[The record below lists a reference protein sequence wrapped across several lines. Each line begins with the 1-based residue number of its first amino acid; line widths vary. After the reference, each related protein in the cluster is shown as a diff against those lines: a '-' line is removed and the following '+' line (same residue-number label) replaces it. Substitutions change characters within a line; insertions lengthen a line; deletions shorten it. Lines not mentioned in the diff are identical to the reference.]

1 MWLLKFLVYAVVSF
15 GCSKAYFNSSA
26 FGTAF
31 VFCIL
36 NAVATMKKEDFVAQR
51 RMPKRIYAISIA
63 VCLTGLALIIAGK
76 NFLHRD
82 ALIMVGAILFAA
94 AITGMIMDQ
103 IFRIPGYLEKLK
115 QNKE

>member
-1 MWLLKFLVYAVVSF
+1 MSLLKFIICAVIAI
-15 GCSKAYFNSSA
+15 GCSKAFFDSSLLA
-26 FGTAF
+26 TLFI
-31 VFCIL
+31 FCGL
-36 NAVATMKKEDFVAQR
+36 NAIVVIPKEAYMVKR

-63 VCLTGLALIIAGK
+63 VCLTGLALIIGGK